1 METIKI
7 LKRRPIQTISLII
20 INKEFLEKKSGDT
33 LKQKKPIH
41 LDKLLI
47 GYCKCKELILYN
59 LFYYQFFFCL
69 EF

>member
-1 METIKI
+1 ME
-7 LKRRPIQTISLII
+7 SHLI
-20 INKEFLEKKSGDT
+20 NLSFPKT
-33 LKQKKPIH
+33 KKPLH
-41 LDKLLI
+41 SEKLLI